1 MDYSIYETSL
11 VDYDGEICL
20 CLNTGQ
26 CSNNCFYCYNNPND
40 IPIMEFDTAKSI
52 INKKKQF
59 VTAVSL
65 TGGEPLLNPSLSKI
79 LEYAKKQNLKT
90 KIDTSLCCDIDDNV
104 LKNIDFINISIKN
117 YKYLLKILPKII
129 YITKYQNIIVNL
141 NIVYHPEYISIYEI
155 KKINNKL
162 KQLNK
167 IVLVVTAMDISNT
180 KYNKEVTKEDLLKL
194 KEVLDINY
202 IFYTK
207 ENGKFK

>member
-1 MDYSIYETSL
+1 MTSMQI
-11 VDYDGEICL
+11 VG
-20 CLNTGQ
+20 LNTKYYRYQ
-26 CSNNCFYCYNNPND
+26 
-40 IPIMEFDTAKSI
+40 
-52 INKKKQF
+52 NKLTQEQF
-59 VTAVSL
+59 A
-65 TGGEPLLNPSLSKI
+65 N
-79 LEYAKKQNLKT
+79 KT
-90 KIDTSLCCDIDDNV
+90 KFKVAYLSTIETGDANLT

-167 IVLVVTAMDISNT
+167 IVLVVIAMDISNT
-180 KYNKEVTKEDLLKL
+180 KYNKEVTKKDLLKL

-207 ENGKFK
+207 ENGKFW